1 MIAPAKNLLA
11 RIQGKR
17 GVSPGQDSLRTIA
30 VCAAQIPFF
39 KGGAE
44 AHAGGLVRELAKR
57 QFEAEL
63 ISIPYKW
70 YPHDRLLKSI
80 EVWRMIDLTESNG
93 KKIDMIIT
101 TKFPTYFAEHPRKVL
116 WLFHQYR
123 QLYDLFDSPYSDFD
137 ISRAEHRK
145 LRDRLVAMDTQ
156 VLKTY
161 KRIYA
166 NSKNT
171 AARLKKYNG
180 IEATPL
186 YHPPQLAGRYYNGEN
201 RGYILSVGRLDR
213 LKRVDL
219 LVKCLAHADRH
230 LQCKIAGTGPEAEA
244 LMELARQEGV
254 ADRIEFLGYVS
265 DDQLL
270 DLYAHCAFVFF
281 APLDED
287 YGYISLEAFL
297 SQKPVL
303 TSFDSGGPLEF
314 VEDGR
319 NGMVVH
325 SLDVKELARKSEELF
340 FDTPKSR
347 EFGKAGYEKVK
358 DISWD
363 FAIETLLNG

>member
-1 MIAPAKNLLA
+1 MK
-11 RIQGKR
+11 
-17 GVSPGQDSLRTIA
+17 TIA

-44 AHAGGLVRELAKR
+44 AHVSGLSRELAKK
-57 QFEAEL
+57 QFEVEV
-63 ISIPYKW
+63 INIPYKW
-70 YPHDRLLKSI
+70 YPHEQLLRSI
-80 EVWRMIDLTESNG
+80 DVWRMLDLSESNG

-137 ISRAEHRK
+137 PTKRSDKE
-145 LRDRLVAMDTQ
+145 LRDRLVAMDTG

-180 IEATPL
+180 IEATAL
-186 YHPPQLAGRYYNGEN
+186 YHPPLLAGRYYHGEN
-201 RGYILSVGRLDR
+201 NGYILSVGRLDR
-213 LKRVDL
+213 LKRVDCL
-219 LVKCLAHADRH
+219 IRCLAQADRR
-230 LQCKIAGTGPEAEA
+230 LKCKIAGTGTEAKV
-244 LMELARQEGV
+244 LMELAQQVGV
-254 ADRIEFLGYVS
+254 ADRVEFLGFVP

-270 DLYAHCAFVFF
+270 DLYAHCAFVYF

-297 SQKPVL
+297 SQKPIL
-303 TSFDSGGPLEF
+303 TSVDSGGPLEF

-319 NGMVVH
+319 NGIVVP
-325 SLDVKELARKSEELF
+325 SMEEKVLAQRSEELF
-340 FDTPKSR
+340 FDNKKSQ
-347 EFGKAGYEKVK
+347 EFGKAGFEKVK
-358 DISWD
+358 DITWD
-363 FAIETLLNG
+363 FAIETLING